1 MIIATEEEKR
11 NVVLRREKK
20 KKTRFR
26 KFFLEHISCVLEN
39 FF

>member
-20 KKTRFR
+20 KKNLFI